1 MMPSDRSE
9 AWVLEFVDFA
19 GEQRRDMWYAM
30 VNELI
35 CLYRF
40 IDMYGPKD
48 GDPLLGY
55 IYGAKNGRN
64 TAISSAIQ
72 GIARLQVHTI
82 LTTFLCWFL
91 YINLV
96 SAIEYINQKDLLPVD
111 QIQISTLR
119 RVLSLVYQ
127 VIITTVR
134 CSFHSGTTDFMG
146 SQLETKSG
154 NKSGS
159 FLQKALLKAILQSCL
174 PNRNA

>member
-30 VNELI
+30 VN
-35 CLYRF
+35 
-40 IDMYGPKD
+40 
-48 GDPLLGY
+48 
-55 IYGAKNGRN
+55 GRN

-72 GIARLQVHTI
+72 GIARLQVHNI
-82 LTTFLCWFL
+82 LTIFLCWFL
-91 YINLV
+91 YVNLV
-96 SAIEYINQKDLLPVD
+96 SAIEYNNQKGLLPVD
-111 QIQISTLR
+111 HIQTSTLR
-119 RVLSLVYQ
+119 SVLSLVYQ
-127 VIITTVR
+127 VIVTTVR

-159 FLQKALLKAILQSCL
+159 FLQKALLKAILQCCL

>member
-40 IDMYGPKD
+40 VDMYGPKD

-91 YINLV
+91 YVNLV
-96 SAIEYINQKDLLPVD
+96 SAIEYNSQKGLLPVD
-111 QIQISTLR
+111 QIQTSTLR
-119 RVLSLVYQ
+119 SVLSLVYQ

-154 NKSGS
+154 S
-159 FLQKALLKAILQSCL
+159 FSQKALLKAILQSCL